1 MEKNGHMLIRRACCG
16 FWMFFV
22 CLGLIVVA
30 GCGNGFGGSSE
41 FDESEIVI
49 SNYDEEDY
57 LVRLYDAKNDTLE
70 IEIRVDENDQE
81 VIDDVDDGRYYIS
94 IFRVGT
100 GTREDRSDDFRIKYD
115 IDRYFSIDS
124 DGNIN

>member
-1 MEKNGHMLIRRACCG
+1 
-16 FWMFFV
+16 MFFV

-30 GCGNGFGGSSE
+30 GCGNGSGGSSE

-57 LVRLYDAKNDTLE
+57 IVRLYDAKNDTLE

-100 GTREDRSDDFRIKYD
+100 GTREDRSDDFRIKHD